1 MTDEILKPISG
12 YEGSYEVSN
21 LGRVRSCDRIVTYS
35 NGVKHKYKGKV
46 LKSGDNNHGYLRVTL
61 CDDRGHK
68 TATIHRLVATA
79 FIPNPENKQTINHI
93 NEIKTDNRVE
103 NLEWMTIKENI
114 NHGTHNE
121 RVAKTQGKPIQQFT
135 RDGKIL
141 AEFWS
146 IHEAD
151 RKLGITFKN
160 ISACVRGKR
169 KTAGGYIWKYKEEV
183 VEC

>member
-1 MTDEILKPISG
+1 MSDEIWKPISG
-12 YEGSYEVSN
+12 YEGIYEVSN
-21 LGRVRSCDRIVTYS
+21 FGRVRSCDRIVTYN
-35 NGVKHKYKGKV
+35 NGVKHKYNGKV
-46 LKSGDNNHGYLRVTL
+46 LRSSNNTHGYLNVTL
-61 CDDRGHK
+61 CNNRGHK

-79 FIPNPENKQTINHI
+79 FIPNPENKTTINHI

-103 NLEWMTIKENI
+103 NLEWMTVKENI

-121 RVAKTQGKPIQQFT
+121 RLAKTQGKPIQQFT
-135 RDGKIL
+135 RDGKII

-146 IHEAD
+146 MHEAD

-183 VEC
+183 VKS

>member
-1 MTDEILKPISG
+1 MTDEIWKPISG
-12 YEGSYEVSN
+12 YEGIYEVSN

-35 NGVKHKYKGKV
+35 NGAKHKYKGKV
-46 LKSGDNNHGYLRVTL
+46 LKSRNNTHGYPYVTL
-61 CDDRGHK
+61 CNNRGHK
-68 TATIHRLVATA
+68 TAVIHRLVAAA
-79 FIPNPENKQTINHI
+79 FIPNPDNKPTVNHI

-103 NLEWMTIKENI
+103 NLEWMTVKENI

-121 RVAKTQGKPIQQFT
+121 RLAKTQGKPIQQIT
-135 RDGKIL
+135 RDGEIV

-146 IHEAD
+146 MHEAD

-183 VEC
+183 VEG